1 MALIDVY
8 LNIPLSDVK
17 EAAVHQWPVNG
28 RKANSIHSP
37 KALILQPLESRV
49 SLLM

>member
-1 MALIDVY
+1 MTVMDVY

-28 RKANSIHSP
+28 GKANDYSQP
-37 KALILQPLESRV
+37 KGSDPTTT
-49 SLLM
+49 

>member
-28 RKANSIHSP
+28 RKANSIHNP